1 MKHRK
6 HLIEAKIVSEHVVW
20 FLFADR
26 TPSFQGNQ
34 WTPTQPA
41 IFAVLN
47 CVVNRGEYKPVQ
59 RPLNLSVPNNVF
71 QHESRRLDYCKGLA
85 PKRIWGYF
93 MPLWFREISH
103 GYCCSCWWIISCTSW
118 RSIYPRCFKCEPSRM
133 VAWFFVHQ
141 QWLFSSPESITWFIS
156 TRWSPWYTPVVDPHP
171 VLRQKNMC
179 VVGKMARPQ
188 SQLFNDVYFDGRY
201 CALNSLWIVLWS
213 VWRVGLPDL
222 TSRMGEQ
229 CPPLWL
235 GNTFAEN
242 HSRKLGEKR
251 YLIHVEKR

>member
-20 FLFADR
+20 FLFADG

-34 WTPTQPA
+34 WTPTQSA

-47 CVVNRGEYKPVQ
+47 CAVNRGEYKPVQ

-118 RSIYPRCFKCEPSRM
+118 RSKYPRCFKCEPSRM
-133 VAWFFVHQ
+133 VAWFF
-141 QWLFSSPESITWFIS
+141 LFINSDYFQALNQSHGSSPHADLDDT
-156 TRWSPWYTPVVDPHP
+156 H
-171 VLRQKNMC
+171 L
-179 VVGKMARPQ
+179 
-188 SQLFNDVYFDGRY
+188 
-201 CALNSLWIVLWS
+201 LWTHILCCDKKS
-213 VWRVGLPDL
+213 FVWL
-222 TSRMGEQ
+222 
-229 CPPLWL
+229 
-235 GNTFAEN
+235 
-242 HSRKLGEKR
+242 EKW
-251 YLIHVEKR
+251 